1 MPVVFDQVVGTVD
14 APSAPGEP
22 GGEGGTPPPAAA
34 ARQLLAQMLR
44 DHEKRMARVRAD

>member
-14 APSAPGEP
+14 APAQSKETGSEGER
-22 GGEGGTPPPAAA
+22 PPPPAA

-44 DHEKRMARVRAD
+44 DREKRLARVRAD